1 MRLDLCVLAC
11 VCVRVCAGTRI
22 GLSFDVT
29 FAHDLLLGCVFGCIA
44 CNSFGNSPQTFST
57 VYGTLA
63 VVEDKFF
70 FGDSDN
76 YFYRC
81 ACVHA
86 CACVCVCA
94 CPLCLLHPLTCACG
108 AGCAWGFF
116 RFDLATGQYDGVT
129 VQSSRNT
136 QMMGF
141 DGQNVCVSDTSGN
154 AQCFQGERV
163 SV

>member
-81 ACVHA
+81 AHA
-86 CACVCVCA
+86 WVR
-94 CPLCLLHPLTCACG
+94 
-108 AGCAWGFF
+108 AWVRG
-116 RFDLATGQYDGVT
+116 
-129 VQSSRNT
+129 
-136 QMMGF
+136 
-141 DGQNVCVSDTSGN
+141 CVSAVFAPSLDVCLWCWMCMGGGVF
-154 AQCFQGERV
+154 FQV
-163 SV
+163 

>member
-1 MRLDLCVLAC
+1 MH
-11 VCVRVCAGTRI
+11 VRVCAGTRI

-70 FGDSDN
+70 FGDSDD
-76 YFYRC
+76 YFYRYVP
-81 ACVHA
+81 ACVY
-86 CACVCVCA
+86 VCVCA
-94 CPLCLLHPLTCACG
+94 CLPLLLPHPLTRACG
-108 AGCAWGFF
+108 ACFG

-136 QMMGF
+136 EMMGF
-141 DGQNVCVSDTSGN
+141 DGQNVCVSDEYGN
-154 AQCFQGERV
+154 AQCYQGVCVCV
-163 SV
+163 STCVFVCASRA